1 VIIVSP
7 LPLVLKIKIGASG
20 DCVDCAIGWEVVV
33 HAEVL
38 MCLILFWSDGFVCL
52 VWDTLFLVVAEGRL
66 LKVVLGGFC

>member
-1 VIIVSP
+1 VKA
-7 LPLVLKIKIGASG
+7 LVA
-20 DCVDCAIGWEVVV
+20 A